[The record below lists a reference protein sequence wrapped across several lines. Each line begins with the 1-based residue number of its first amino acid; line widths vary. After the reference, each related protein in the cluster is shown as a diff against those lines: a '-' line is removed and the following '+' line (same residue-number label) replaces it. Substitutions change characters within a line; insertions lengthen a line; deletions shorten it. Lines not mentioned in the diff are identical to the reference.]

1 MTSEVILHGWR
12 HSLYTQ
18 AARVALA
25 EKGVGHLFAELDPF
39 SDPKAARAA
48 GHPFARVPVLHHG
61 TFRLYETQ
69 AIAAYAD
76 AAFPGPLL
84 TPADPKPRARMV
96 QAIALFDAYG
106 FTPMIRQHY
115 AHAVFAP
122 LRGEEALP
130 EVAAQGLARHR
141 RCCGRWKRLR
151 RRGWCWPGR

>member
-1 MTSEVILHGWR
+1 MTPEVILHGWR

-39 SDPKAARAA
+39 SDPTAARAA

-76 AAFPGPLL
+76 AAFPGP
-84 TPADPKPRARMV
+84 R
-96 QAIALFDAYG
+96 
-106 FTPMIRQHY
+106 
-115 AHAVFAP
+115 
-122 LRGEEALP
+122 
-130 EVAAQGLARHR
+130 
-141 RCCGRWKRLR
+141 
-151 RRGWCWPGR
+151 